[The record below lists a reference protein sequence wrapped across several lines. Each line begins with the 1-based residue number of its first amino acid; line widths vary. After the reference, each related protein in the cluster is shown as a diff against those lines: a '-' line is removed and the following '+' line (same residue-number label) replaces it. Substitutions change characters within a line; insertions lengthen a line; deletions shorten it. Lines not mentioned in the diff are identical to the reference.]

1 MIESIK
7 TYIIA
12 LIVFFAIDLVWL
24 GVIAKNLYSSEIGF
38 IMSDKP
44 NWVVA
49 VIFYMLFIVGLV
61 FFVINPAVEKNSWTY
76 ALFAGML
83 FGFITYATYDLT
95 NLATLKDW
103 PLKVTIIDL
112 IWGASICGTVST
124 VTFFVLKLF
133 KS

>member
-7 TYIIA
+7 TYVIA

-44 NWVVA
+44 NWMVA

-112 IWGASICGTVST
+112 IWGSSICGTVST